1 VEPIPWEPFRTLHLA
16 VYLNAFADQGYV
28 WDDRYAS
35 GNFLANRWQQGY
47 GLGIDLVTSYDQ
59 VLRVEYAVNALSE
72 TAFYLHFS
80 QPF

>member
-1 VEPIPWEPFRTLHLA
+1 LHLA

-47 GLGIDLVTSYDQ
+47 GLGVDLVTSYDQ